1 MVGRDEECDQIRRL
15 FQRVETDSDAVV
27 EPTSPALVRPNT
39 GKSFRKRKWLGQSV
53 CCYIRFAAN
62 ADATLGPQCALV
74 EGEAG
79 MGKTELCRE
88 AVHYATGLRMD
99 VFWSAGHADTVSTP
113 LRAFRC
119 VLRGLFHEEQKH
131 ARLSGARLPTLT
143 RLMLVAR
150 PRAQR

>member
-1 MVGRDEECDQIRRL
+1 MSNVSKQMRCG
-15 FQRVETDSDAVV
+15 
-27 EPTSPALVRPNT
+27 
-39 GKSFRKRKWLGQSV
+39 
-53 CCYIRFAAN
+53 
-62 ADATLGPQCALV
+62 QCALV

-99 VFWSAGHADTVSTP
+99 VFWSAGHADTASTP

-131 ARLSGARLPTLT
+131 TRHSGARLPTLT
-143 RLMLVAR
+143 RPMLVAR
-150 PRAQR
+150 PRA